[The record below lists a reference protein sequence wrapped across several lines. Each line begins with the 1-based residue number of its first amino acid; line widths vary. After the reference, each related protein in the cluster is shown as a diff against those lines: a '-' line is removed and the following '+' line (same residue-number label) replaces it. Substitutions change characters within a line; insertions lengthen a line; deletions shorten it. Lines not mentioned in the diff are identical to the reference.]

1 MESLLIVFG
10 QYLTE
15 IRMCDL
21 DSLFGPVSQGFP
33 CLPFSNHLVHNRQPL
48 SYVSPP
54 FLLHD
59 SSYLISRTPCPF
71 LYPQPDYFP
80 SDRKDFH
87 ALAQYSLNSERKKA
101 DPPFHLRRISFSLS
115 LFLHMKFSA
124 CVSSTKTA
132 SFQEAPGPLLSVLF
146 YNKKDP

>member
-54 FLLHD
+54 FYCMIPLTLSQEHHAPFFT
-59 SSYLISRTPCPF
+59 LNQAISHQVRKIKNKVF
-71 LYPQPDYFP
+71 PD
-80 SDRKDFH
+80 K
-87 ALAQYSLNSERKKA
+87 
-101 DPPFHLRRISFSLS
+101 
-115 LFLHMKFSA
+115 
-124 CVSSTKTA
+124 
-132 SFQEAPGPLLSVLF
+132 
-146 YNKKDP
+146 